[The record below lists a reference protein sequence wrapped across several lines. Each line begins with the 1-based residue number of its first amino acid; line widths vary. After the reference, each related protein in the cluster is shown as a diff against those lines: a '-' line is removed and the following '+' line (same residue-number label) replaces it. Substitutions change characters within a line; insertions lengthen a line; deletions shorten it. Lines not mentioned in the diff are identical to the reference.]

1 MEMAIPEG
9 FTNNIRENE
18 LKSTNDVLDEA
29 TNILI
34 KEFQTFLAKDIRE
47 RIIAPNI
54 LDLLAHD
61 KYPELV
67 EELKSREQAAKPK
80 VLVTNNQL
88 KENALSILEKQ
99 RQLFQQRLPSFR
111 MSHDRTQQHKP
122 KEETVLSPC
131 NMPLILMMMKIPSH
145 TLNQNLM
152 MKMKMKLLQVD
163 LSLLWY

>member
-34 KEFQTFLAKDIRE
+34 KSFKPFGKDIRE

-111 MSHDRTQQHKP
+111 MSHDRTQQNKP
-122 KEETVLSPC
+122 KRRNSIIPMQHALNFDDDEDSESHSQSESEDEDEDETTGSR
-131 NMPLILMMMKIPSH
+131 PL
-145 TLNQNLM
+145 T
-152 MKMKMKLLQVD
+152 
-163 LSLLWY
+163 LWY